1 MTAEALP
8 AELRRAIVQIA
19 RTPRLLVACDYDGTL
34 APITLNPDEARPL
47 PESVGA
53 LRSLAGLHETTTAV
67 ISGRALRDLATLS
80 RLPSEVNLVGSHGS
94 EFDIGFIHALD
105 EKARELHRRLES
117 ELEQLVLDVPGVSLE
132 VKPASIAVH
141 VRRAEHEAGR
151 RVLAAVHN
159 GPSTWEG
166 VSTTDGKEVVELAVV
181 QTDKGHALDILR
193 HQVGATAAIFLGDDV
208 TDEKAFARL
217 SGPDLGIKVGDGE
230 TLAGFRV
237 PDTVDVALVL
247 AFMLE
252 ERRNWLYGESAPPI
266 ERLSML
272 ANERSVALVTPD
284 AKLTWLCHPGPD
296 APAVFADLLGGEG
309 AGHFSIKP
317 HRNGLPLG
325 QRYLPNTMTVETRW
339 SRLLVTDYL
348 EPESPQHR
356 TDLVRVISGE
366 AQADVTFAPRPEFGG
381 VPVKLEITKGGL
393 KVLGTSE
400 PFVLYAPGVE
410 WTVTSDGL
418 NDTAT
423 ALVQP
428 TPTQPVVL
436 ELRCGTTDL
445 GEHELSEVER
455 RDRAGRYWSDWTSKL
470 QLPKVQTDLVLRSAL
485 TLRGLVNTDTGGVL
499 AAATSS
505 LPEEIGGVRNWDYRY
520 CWIRDAAM
528 TVREL
533 VHLGSIEEAEGYLK
547 WLHGVLAT
555 LAGPERLHP
564 LYTLAGS
571 VIGAEAVI
579 ESLPGYAGS
588 RPVRVGNLANHQV
601 QLDVF
606 GPVVELVGTLA
617 AARGDLRDEDWQ
629 LVRAMAEAVTRR
641 WNEPDHGIWEERHVP
656 RHRVYSRV
664 MCWVTIDRAVKLGQQ
679 WGRGVPGAWPALR
692 DQISRDVLEHGWND
706 EVQAFTTA
714 YDGTD
719 LDAASLFV
727 GLTGLID
734 PADERFQQT
743 VTAIEAELRSGSTV
757 YRYRRDD
764 GLPGGE
770 GGFHICAAW
779 LIEAYLLTGRRTE
792 AQELFDQIVAA
803 AGPTGLLPEQYD
815 PIAERSLGNHPQA
828 YSHIGLIRCANLLA
842 AS

>member
-1 MTAEALP
+1 LTAEALP

-34 APITLNPDEARPL
+34 APITANPDEARPL

-53 LRSLAGLHETTTAV
+53 LRSLAALHETTTAV

-105 EKARELHRRLES
+105 ASARELHRKLEA
-117 ELEQLVLDVPGVSLE
+117 ELEQVVLDVPGVSLE

-159 GPSTWEG
+159 GPALWEG
-166 VSTTDGKEVVELAVV
+166 VTTTDGKEVVELAVV
-181 QTDKGHALDILR
+181 KTDKGNALDTLR

-217 SGPDLGIKVGDGE
+217 SGPDLGVKVGEGE
-230 TLAGFRV
+230 SLAAYRV

-247 AFMLE
+247 AFILE
-252 ERRNWLYGESAPPI
+252 ERRAWLYGEQAPPI

-272 ANERSVALVTPD
+272 SNERSVALLTPD
-284 AKLTWLCHPGPD
+284 ARLTWLCHPGPD
-296 APAVFADLLGGEG
+296 APAVFADLLGGTG

-348 EPESPQHR
+348 EPESPPHR

-366 AQADVTFAPRPEFGG
+366 AVASVVFAPRPEFGG
-381 VPVKLEITKGGL
+381 VPVRLVATSDGL

-400 PFVLYAPGVE
+400 PIVLRAPGVRWE
-410 WTVTSDGL
+410 ITNDGM

-428 TPTQPVVL
+428 AADKPVVL
-436 ELRCGTTDL
+436 ELRCGTTELD
-445 GEHELSEVER
+445 EHELSEMER
-455 RDRAGRYWSDWTSKL
+455 RTRAGEYWSTWAETLKL
-470 QLPKVQTDLVLRSAL
+470 PTVQRDLVVRSAL

-520 CWIRDAAM
+520 CWIRDASM

-533 VHLGSIEEAEGYLK
+533 AHLGSTDEAEGYLR

-606 GPVVELVGTLA
+606 GPVVELVKTLA
-617 AARGDLRDEDWQ
+617 EARGELRDEDWQ
-629 LVRAMAEAVTRR
+629 MVRAMAEAVTRR
-641 WNEPDHGIWEERHVP
+641 WSEPDHGIWEERHVP

-664 MCWVTIDRAVKLGQQ
+664 MCWVTIDRAVTLGQVYD
-679 WGRGVPGAWPALR
+679 REIPGNWPELR
-692 DQISRDVLEHGWND
+692 DTIKADVLKHGWND

-734 PADERFQQT
+734 PGDDRFQST

-779 LIEAYLLTGRRTE
+779 LIEAYLLTGRRNE
-792 AQELFDQIVAA
+792 AQELFDQLVAA
-803 AGPTGLLPEQYD
+803 CGPTGLLPEQYD

-828 YSHIGLIRCANLLA
+828 YSHIGLIRCANLL
-842 AS
+842 SM